1 MLSAPE
7 KRPISPRPPISSLDR
22 WSIGRAIILGI
33 LLTAVTSAVLLTDFL
48 PSNQVYLEVGDVS
61 PEDILAPKDLSYESQ
76 IRTRQAQEAQVG
88 SVPEIYDPPDTS
100 VARQQEVLARR
111 IMDYINAVRQD
122 PYASP
127 EDKAAWIAAIPDLE
141 LSPEAISQMLELSEE
156 EWQVVRE
163 ETVRVLLQAMQ
174 GEIKESQIA
183 AVRRRLPTLI
193 SYRLNDAQASVVEAL
208 AGGLVTAN
216 TFYNAARTE
225 EARQEARQNTPPVTV
240 TIRQGEAIVRAG
252 DLVRPLDIEALDAFG
267 LRQQAIRWEAVAGAI
282 VMAII
287 ATILLELLI
296 FRLQSAFWTR
306 GRASVVT
313 FVLIALYVVIS
324 KLMLP
329 LTDTVVPYLYPLPAL
344 SMIISILFGP
354 AMGMA
359 VGVSVGLIGVFVAS
373 GSLEI
378 TIYLLVGTLVG
389 AMALGQ
395 AERLKS
401 FLRAGLAVALTNA
414 AIILLFG
421 LLIPD
426 QDLLRVTINA
436 TVGLVAG
443 GMDASL
449 ALAAFFVLSAMLD
462 VVTPFQ
468 LMELSRPTHP
478 LFRQLLLKAPGTYHH
493 TLLVSNMAEAA
504 AERIGA
510 DGLLAR
516 VGSYYHD
523 IGKTLRPFFFAE
535 NRVGNIN
542 PHDRLDP
549 RTSAQIIISHVPDG
563 LDLAEKYHLPSAIRA
578 FVPEHHGTGMT
589 LAFYRMAVQAAGDNG
604 EGVDEADFRYPG
616 PKPQSRETAITMLAD
631 SCEARIRSAEPSS
644 VEEIERIIE
653 ETVKDKLESGQL
665 DESDLTLRDLKE
677 IQAAFL
683 SVLKGVFHPRVKYP
697 EPVKVK
703 GPDGQEIV
711 R

>member
-7 KRPISPRPPISSLDR
+7 NRPSSPRSPISSLDR
-22 WSIGRAIILGI
+22 WSIGRAIVLGI
-33 LLTAVTSAVLLTDFL
+33 FLTAVTSAVLLTDFL

-76 IRTRQAQEAQVG
+76 IRTRQAQEAQAG

-141 LSPEAISQMLELSEE
+141 LSPEVISQMLELSEE

-174 GEIKESQIA
+174 GEIKESQVA

-193 SYRLNDAQASVVEAL
+193 SYRLSDTQATVVEAL

-282 VMAII
+282 IMAII

-426 QDLLRVTINA
+426 QDLLKVTINA

-493 TLLVSNMAEAA
+493 TLLVSNMAEEA

-578 FVPEHHGTGMT
+578 FIPEHHGTGMT
-589 LAFYRMAVQAAGDNG
+589 LAFYRLAVQAAGDDG
-604 EGVDEADFRYPG
+604 ESVDEADFRYPG

-631 SCEARIRSAEPSS
+631 SCEARIRSAEPTS

-665 DESDLTLRDLKE
+665 DESDLTLRDIKE

-703 GPDGQEIV
+703 GPDGEEII

>member
-1 MLSAPE
+1 
-7 KRPISPRPPISSLDR
+7 
-22 WSIGRAIILGI
+22 LGI
-33 LLTAVTSAVLLTDFL
+33 FLTAVTSAVLLTDFL

-76 IRTRQAQEAQVG
+76 IRTRQAQEAQAG

-141 LSPEAISQMLELSEE
+141 LSPEVISQMLELSEE

-174 GEIKESQIA
+174 GEIKESQVA

-193 SYRLNDAQASVVEAL
+193 SYRLSDTQATVVEAL

-282 VMAII
+282 IMAII

-426 QDLLRVTINA
+426 QDLLKVTINA

-493 TLLVSNMAEAA
+493 TLLVSNMAEEA

-523 IGKTLRPFFFAE
+523 IGKTLRPFFFTE

-578 FVPEHHGTGMT
+578 FIPEHHGTGMT
-589 LAFYRMAVQAAGDNG
+589 LAFYRLAVQAAGDDG
-604 EGVDEADFRYPG
+604 ESVDEADFRYPG

-631 SCEARIRSAEPSS
+631 SCEARIRSAEPTS

-703 GPDGQEIV
+703 GPDGEEII